1 MSVSVLD
8 RMLSIIK
15 HGVDASSLSEKEKD
29 ELLRL
34 ENVWKNVMDG
44 IKPFMVLFNASN
56 KSES

>member
-44 IKPFMVLFNASN
+44 IKPIMVLFNA
-56 KSES
+56 